1 MTAGMPERGSGVA
14 RGVMARRARR
24 WSPWVALAVVPW
36 VWLPARDRAVAPL
49 ATSARAPEVTH
60 IEPEGARCDGVLIGE
75 ECLHP
80 RCAVGELDL
89 DGFCLPTAGAVVDEG
104 AMVATNVHTERT
116 GRRVIY
122 EHIPRRHDV
131 PEDYDRF
138 VYPVATAGGRAV
150 SSGYDLDRPDSQ
162 QRRGAGLS
170 ATGHGG
176 VDLPQPRGT
185 PVRVAA
191 LRGEQGDPEVVY
203 VGRLFGTTVLLR
215 QVVRE
220 GDTLW
225 TYLTLY
231 GHLDAAAQGLTRGM
245 FVRPGAVVGFV
256 GDTGAEGFVHL
267 HYEVRRVR
275 AGIDVM
281 REDIARVTE
290 QEVSIPCDPRNV
302 LPWR

>member
-1 MTAGMPERGSGVA
+1 MS
-14 RGVMARRARR
+14 ARR
-24 WSPWVALAVVPW
+24 WSPWAALAVAPL
-36 VWLPARDRAVAPL
+36 VWLPAREREVAL
-49 ATSARAPEVTH
+49 AAASVRAPEVTH
-60 IEPEGARCDGVLIGE
+60 IEPEGARCDGVMVAE
-75 ECLHP
+75 ECLRP

-89 DGFCLPTAGAVVDEG
+89 DGFCLPTAGAVADEG
-104 AMVATNVHTERT
+104 AAVATNAHTERT

-122 EHIPRRHDV
+122 EHIPRRPEV
-131 PEDYDRF
+131 PEDYDRY
-138 VYPVATAGGRAV
+138 VYPVPTEGGHAV
-150 SSGYDLDRPDSQ
+150 SSGYDLDRPDAQ
-162 QRRGAGLS
+162 QRRGAGLH

-185 PVRVAA
+185 PARVVS

-220 GDTLW
+220 GETLW

-231 GHLDAAAQGLTRGM
+231 GHLDAPAQGLARGM
-245 FVRPGAVVGFV
+245 FVRPGAVVGYV

-267 HYEVRRVR
+267 HYEVRRAR
-275 AGIDVM
+275 AGVDVM
-281 REDIARVTE
+281 REDIARITE
-290 QEVSIPCDPRNV
+290 QEVSVPCDPRNV

>member
-1 MTAGMPERGSGVA
+1 VDVVT
-14 RGVMARRARR
+14 RAQR
-24 WSPWVALAVVPW
+24 WSPWVALAVAPW
-36 VWLPARDRAVAPL
+36 VWLPARDREVAPL
-49 ATSARAPEVTH
+49 AASARAAEVAR
-60 IEPEGARCDGVLIGE
+60 IEPEGARCDGVMVAD
-75 ECLHP
+75 ECLRP

-89 DGFCLPTAGAVVDEG
+89 DGFCLPTAGAVVSEG
-104 AMVATNVHTERT
+104 TMVATNAHTERT

-122 EHIPRRHDV
+122 EHIPRRPEV

-138 VYPVATAGGRAV
+138 VYPVPTEGGRAV
-150 SSGYDLDRPDSQ
+150 SSGYDLDRPDGQ

-176 VDLPQPRGT
+176 VDLPQPRNT
-185 PVRVAA
+185 PVRVAG

-203 VGRLFGTTVLLR
+203 VGRLFGNTVLLR

-220 GDTLW
+220 GDALW

-231 GHLDAAAQGLTRGM
+231 GHLEAAAQGLARGM
-245 FVRPGAVVGFV
+245 FVRTGAVVGYV
-256 GDTGAEGFVHL
+256 GDSGAEGIVHL

-275 AGIDVM
+275 AGVDVM
-281 REDIARVTE
+281 REEIARVTE
-290 QEVSIPCDPRNV
+290 QEVSVPCDPRNV